1 MVGIHLLTNVV
12 KGGPACQ
19 RLTSSLTFAP
29 MEHFLDEL
37 AWRGLLHDETPD
49 LRGRLT
55 QGPITGYV
63 GFDPTAPSLQ
73 IGNLV
78 PVMLLAHLQRAG
90 GKPIV
95 VVGDG
100 TGLIGDPSGKSKE
113 RPLLDAA
120 AIAGNAERQRSQLA
134 QFLKFNDSPSGAEVV
149 NNAEWLCGLELVPF
163 LRDIGK
169 YFTVS
174 YMLQKESVKG
184 RMADGISYTEFTYML
199 LQAYDFLHLY
209 RTRHCELQLGGSDQ
223 WGNITAGI
231 ELIRRLDGADAHGV
245 CAPLITTAAGSK
257 FGKTESRAV
266 WLDPE
271 MTSPYEFYQ
280 FWINADDRDVES
292 HLKTFTFLT
301 RSEISQL
308 MQQHSEDP
316 GNRIPHKAVAF
327 DVTARIHGDDLARS
341 AAEASLTMF
350 GERSPAEAKAATW
363 KMLASELPNGLL
375 PPGFGPTTPVVEL
388 VNSSGLVKSKGEARR
403 QIQQGGISVNGRPIR
418 DVNDSVGKPL
428 DGGYYWVRRG
438 KKSNFIFKPS
448 P

>member
-1 MVGIHLLTNVV
+1 
-12 KGGPACQ
+12 
-19 RLTSSLTFAP
+19 
-29 MEHFLDEL
+29 MERFLDEL
-37 AWRGLLHDETPD
+37 AWRGLLHDETPE
-49 LRGRLT
+49 LRQRLA

-90 GKPIV
+90 SKPII

-120 AIAGNAERQRSQLA
+120 TIAGNAERQRSQLA
-134 QFLKFNDSPSGAEVV
+134 QFLEFSDSATGAEVV
-149 NNAEWLCGLELVPF
+149 NNAEWLGGLELVPF

-169 YFTVS
+169 CFTVS
-174 YMLQKESVKG
+174 YMLQKESIKG
-184 RMADGISYTEFTYML
+184 RMADGISYTEFSYML

-231 ELIRRLDGADAHGV
+231 ELIRRLDGGDAHGV
-245 CAPLITTAAGSK
+245 CAPLITTTTGTK
-257 FGKTESRAV
+257 FGKTETGAV
-266 WLDPE
+266 WLDAE

-280 FWINADDRDVES
+280 FWINADDRDIES
-292 HLKTFTFLT
+292 HLKTFTFMT
-301 RSEISQL
+301 RGEISQL
-308 MQQHSEDP
+308 MQQHGQHP
-316 GNRIPHKAVAF
+316 GKRIPHKAVAF
-327 DVTARIHGDDLARS
+327 EMTARIHGDALARS

-363 KMLASELPNGLL
+363 KMLASELPHGPL
-375 PPGFGPTTPVVEL
+375 PQGFGPDTTVVEL
-388 VNSSGLVKSKGEARR
+388 VNSSGLVKSKTEARR
-403 QIQQGGISVNGRPIR
+403 QIQQGGISVNGRLVG
-418 DVNDSVGKPL
+418 DVGDTVGSPL

-438 KKSNFIFKPS
+438 KKTNFIFEPA

>member
-1 MVGIHLLTNVV
+1 
-12 KGGPACQ
+12 
-19 RLTSSLTFAP
+19 

-49 LRGRLT
+49 LRRRLAR
-55 QGPITGYV
+55 GPITGYV

-78 PVMLLAHLQRAG
+78 PVMLLAHLQRSG

-120 AIAGNAERQRSQLA
+120 TIAGNAERQRSQLA
-134 QFLKFNDSPSGAEVV
+134 QFLEFNDSATGATVV
-149 NNAEWLCGLELVPF
+149 SNAEWLCGLELVPF
-163 LRDIGK
+163 LRDVGK

-184 RMADGISYTEFTYML
+184 RMADGISYTEFSYML

-231 ELIRRLDGADAHGV
+231 ELIRRLEGGDAHGV
-245 CAPLITTAAGSK
+245 CAPLITTAAGAK
-257 FGKTESRAV
+257 FGKTESGAV

-280 FWINADDRDVES
+280 FWINADDRDVAA
-292 HLKTFTFLT
+292 HLKTFTFMT
-301 RSEISQL
+301 RAEISQL
-308 MQQHSEDP
+308 MQQHGEAP
-316 GNRIPHKAVAF
+316 GDRIPHKAVAF
-327 DVTARIHGDDLARS
+327 EMTARIHGDGLARS

-350 GERSPAEAKAATW
+350 GEGNPAEAKAATW
-363 KMLASELPNGLL
+363 KMLASELPHGPL
-375 PPGFGPTTPVVEL
+375 PAGFGPNTPVVEL
-388 VNSSGLVKSKGEARR
+388 VNSTGLVKSKGEARR
-403 QIQQGGISVNGRPIR
+403 QIQQGGISLNGRPIG
-418 DVNDSVGKPL
+418 DVNDSIGSSL

-438 KKSNFIFKPS
+438 KKSNFIFTPS